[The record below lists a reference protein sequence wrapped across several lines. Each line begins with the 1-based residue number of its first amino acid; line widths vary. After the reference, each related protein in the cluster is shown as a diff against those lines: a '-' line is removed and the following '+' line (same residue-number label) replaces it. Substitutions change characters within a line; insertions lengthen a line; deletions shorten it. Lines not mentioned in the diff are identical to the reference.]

1 MKRTP
6 MKRTGFKTV
15 AELRGAARQIL
26 ADETDTLVFKLL
38 ASRYSTTTV
47 KTEANREQRLIER
60 AQRAINSV
68 VPRAANMVLST
79 TAAAPIPKAAP
90 VRSEAY
96 RRAVASLP
104 CIACGIQGYS
114 QAAHLPPEAKGMKQS
129 DLLTFPL
136 CCTRV
141 GIAGCHQDYDQY
153 RLFPRAAAMAVG
165 RAWAADTQRRIL
177 AMGLW
182 PKALPLQNFSTGDDF
197 ELTRKNRT

>member
-1 MKRTP
+1 MLTRRTP
-6 MKRTGFKTV
+6 IKSAGFK
-15 AELRGAARQIL
+15 
-26 ADETDTLVFKLL
+26 
-38 ASRYSTTTV
+38 SRAPSS
-47 KTEANREQRLIER
+47 EQRDPDRVRSMPTVTPGAFR
-60 AQRAINSV
+60 APEPVASA
-68 VPRAANMVLST
+68 PAAQV
-79 TAAAPIPKAAP
+79 AKAAP

-104 CIACGIQGYS
+104 CIVCGIQGYS

-165 RAWAADTQRRIL
+165 RAWAKDTQRRIR

-182 PKALPLQNFSTGDDF
+182 PKGLPHLQDGT
-197 ELTRKNRT
+197 

>member
-1 MKRTP
+1 MMRRTP
-6 MKRTGFKTV
+6 MKRAPFKR
-15 AELRGAARQIL
+15 A
-26 ADETDTLVFKLL
+26 
-38 ASRYSTTTV
+38 STTTH
-47 KTEANREQRLIER
+47 ESEQEREQRLIDKARR
-60 AQRAINSV
+60 AMNSV
-68 VPRAANMVLST
+68 VPRAANMGSAT

-104 CIACGIQGYS
+104 CINCGIQGYS

-141 GIAGCHQDYDQY
+141 GIPGCHQDYDQY

-165 RAWAADTQRRIL
+165 RAWAADTQRRIK

-182 PKALPLQNFSTGDDF
+182 PTNLSGEND
-197 ELTRKNRT
+197 

>member
-1 MKRTP
+1 MLR
-6 MKRTGFKTV
+6 RTGFKSRATQWAPRDPDRVRSVPTV
-15 AELRGAARQIL
+15 SAGAW
-26 ADETDTLVFKLL
+26 
-38 ASRYSTTTV
+38 
-47 KTEANREQRLIER
+47 R
-60 AQRAINSV
+60 APQPVGAPV
-68 VPRAANMVLST
+68 
-79 TAAAPIPKAAP
+79 APIEKENP
-90 VRSEAY
+90 VRSPQY
-96 RRAVASLP
+96 LRAVASLP

>member
-1 MKRTP
+1 
-6 MKRTGFKTV
+6 MKRTGFKPR
-15 AELRGAARQIL
+15 APRREARDPDRLRG
-26 ADETDTLVFKLL
+26 VP
-38 ASRYSTTTV
+38 TV
-47 KTEANREQRLIER
+47 TPGAFR
-60 AQRAINSV
+60 APQPV
-68 VPRAANMVLST
+68 
-79 TAAAPIPKAAP
+79 AAAPAAPITKDNP
-90 VRSEAY
+90 VRSKQY
-96 RRAVASLP
+96 LRTVASLP

>member
-1 MKRTP
+1 
-6 MKRTGFKTV
+6 MKRTGFKPRAPRREARDPDRLRSMPTV
-15 AELRGAARQIL
+15 VPGAFRAPEPVASAPAARV
-26 ADETDTLVFKLL
+26 EK
-38 ASRYSTTTV
+38 S
-47 KTEANREQRLIER
+47 
-60 AQRAINSV
+60 
-68 VPRAANMVLST
+68 
-79 TAAAPIPKAAP
+79 AP

>member
-1 MKRTP
+1 
-6 MKRTGFKTV
+6 MKRTGFKPRTPHREARDPDRVRATPTV
-15 AELRGAARQIL
+15 TPGAFRVPVPLASAPAARL
-26 ADETDTLVFKLL
+26 EK
-38 ASRYSTTTV
+38 S
-47 KTEANREQRLIER
+47 
-60 AQRAINSV
+60 
-68 VPRAANMVLST
+68 
-79 TAAAPIPKAAP
+79 AP

-104 CIACGIQGYS
+104 CINCGIQGYS

-182 PKALPLQNFSTGDDF
+182 PKGLPVPDD
-197 ELTRKNRT
+197 

>member
-1 MKRTP
+1 MNRGAP
-6 MKRTGFKTV
+6 IKRTGF
-15 AELRGAARQIL
+15 R
-26 ADETDTLVFKLL
+26 
-38 ASRYSTTTV
+38 SR
-47 KTEANREQRLIER
+47 APRREQRDPDRVR
-60 AQRAINSV
+60 AMPTVTPGAFRAPAQVSTA
-68 VPRAANMVLST
+68 PAAQVN
-79 TAAAPIPKAAP
+79 KADP

-141 GIAGCHQDYDQY
+141 GIPGCHQDYDQY
-153 RLFPRAAAMAVG
+153 RLFPREAAMTVG

-182 PKALPLQNFSTGDDF
+182 PKNLPHPVF
-197 ELTRKNRT
+197 

>member
-1 MKRTP
+1 MMRRTP

-68 VPRAANMVLST
+68 VPRAANMDFST

-104 CIACGIQGYS
+104 CINCKVPGYS
-114 QAAHLPPEAKGMKQS
+114 QCAHSNSGKGAGIKAS
-129 DLLTFPL
+129 DLDSFPL
-136 CCTRV
+136 CTV
-141 GIAGCHQDYDQY
+141 HPGADGSLVQGCHERFDQGA
-153 RLFPRAAAMAVG
+153 LFLKSVRRELEP
-165 RAWAADTQRRIL
+165 AWAADTRRRIR

-182 PKALPLQNFSTGDDF
+182 PKGLPVPQ
-197 ELTRKNRT
+197 

>member
-1 MKRTP
+1 MLR
-6 MKRTGFKTV
+6 RTGFK
-15 AELRGAARQIL
+15 
-26 ADETDTLVFKLL
+26 
-38 ASRYSTTTV
+38 
-47 KTEANREQRLIER
+47 
-60 AQRAINSV
+60 
-68 VPRAANMVLST
+68 PRAPQREARDPDRLRSVPTVTPGAFRAPQPVAT
-79 TAAAPIPKAAP
+79 TPAEPVTKDAP

-165 RAWAADTQRRIL
+165 LAWAADTQRRIL

>member
-1 MKRTP
+1 MMRRTP
-6 MKRTGFKTV
+6 YR
-15 AELRGAARQIL
+15 RAA
-26 ADETDTLVFKLL
+26 T
-38 ASRYSTTTV
+38 STTPE
-47 KTEANREQRLIER
+47 TEQEREQRLMDKARR
-60 AQRAINSV
+60 AMNSV
-68 VPRAANMVLST
+68 APRAANMGSST

-141 GIAGCHQDYDQY
+141 GIPGCHQDYDQY
-153 RLFPRAAAMAVG
+153 RLFPREAAMTVG
-165 RAWAADTQRRIL
+165 RAWAADTQRRIH

-182 PKALPLQNFSTGDDF
+182 PTGVPNQDSQKG
-197 ELTRKNRT
+197 ETA